1 MSSRKMN
8 FKVALLIVYLFGEF
22 EHICGE
28 DVSYLITV
36 EGDSPEIK
44 TKLKQAYEQVDRQL
58 FYRLT
63 EETKAL
69 ITANHN
75 IRKFEAQTLV
85 QFIPF
90 DDQNNFELWQKTKDS
105 YLGYTKSKNKVMTEL
120 IDNLI

>member
-1 MSSRKMN
+1 MN

-28 DVSYLITV
+28 DVSYLITL

-44 TKLKQAYEQVDRQL
+44 TKLKQAYEQVESQL
-58 FYRLT
+58 FYRLS

-75 IRKFEAQTLV
+75 IRKFEAQTLA

-90 DDQNNFELWQKTKDS
+90 DSFRVQNNFQLWQKTMDS